1 MSVRALW
8 IQVGLLF
15 AVLYLA
21 LLWARPI
28 ITPDEARYGAMGADM
43 LASGDWMKLRMAGFT
58 YYEKPPLG
66 TWMVAGSIACF
77 GHNAFAI
84 RLPCALAS
92 LVSALAAGLVA
103 HRATGRRELAPLAA
117 MVQLTTVF
125 PFVLGTVLVLD
136 PIFTAFTSLTLAWFL
151 AACQSHGRSRAMWL
165 LASGAAAGLGFMTKG
180 LLAFAIPGVAAAAF
194 LCWERRWKDLFT
206 MPWLP
211 VLGAAL
217 VGGPLALLLH
227 RNEPGFWNYFIV
239 VEHLRRFAAP
249 DINQHPEPWWL
260 LTLVLVGGS
269 LFWLAHWPRVAN
281 ILRRS
286 DDWRTGIHFCL
297 AWIVPPLVLMSLSKG
312 KLPTYVLPLF
322 PPVAALVAM
331 GLVRWR
337 EGVSQSRDAGTT
349 VALLVVRVLALTAF
363 LLALL
368 GNATLGLP
376 RLWLQP
382 EAPRWVLLGIA
393 LLTWSMLEVS
403 SHRAGESRRWL
414 MRTAWTPVPG
424 LLCVL
429 LLLPDA
435 LLSPQK
441 TPWDLLRRHDRA
453 LRTAPH
459 VVVSNANGHAVAWTT
474 GRTDFL
480 VAGDPS
486 EFDNELD
493 IASERARLLPSDAL
507 QGRITEWLPD
517 GAVALV
523 ISTDQAN
530 ALAKRFSDQVRAIE
544 SDRDL
549 TVLVLARATQP

>member
-1 MSVRALW
+1 M
-8 IQVGLLF
+8 
-15 AVLYLA
+15 
-21 LLWARPI
+21 
-28 ITPDEARYGAMGADM
+28 
-43 LASGDWMKLRMAGFT
+43 
-58 YYEKPPLG
+58 
-66 TWMVAGSIACF
+66 
-77 GHNAFAI
+77 
-84 RLPCALAS
+84 
-92 LVSALAAGLVA
+92 
-103 HRATGRRELAPLAA
+103 
-117 MVQLTTVF
+117 
-125 PFVLGTVLVLD
+125 
-136 PIFTAFTSLTLAWFL
+136 
-151 AACQSHGRSRAMWL
+151 
-165 LASGAAAGLGFMTKG
+165 
-180 LLAFAIPGVAAAAF
+180 
-194 LCWERRWKDLFT
+194 
-206 MPWLP
+206 
-211 VLGAAL
+211 
-217 VGGPLALLLH
+217 
-227 RNEPGFWNYFIV
+227 
-239 VEHLRRFAAP
+239 
-249 DINQHPEPWWL
+249 NQHAEPWWL

-286 DDWRTGIHFCL
+286 DDWRTGIRFCL

-322 PPVAALVAM
+322 PPVAVLVAM

-337 EGVSQSRDAGTT
+337 DGVSQSRDAGTT
-349 VALLVVRVLALTAF
+349 IALLVVRVLALTAF

-376 RLWLQP
+376 RLWLGP

-403 SHRAGESRRWL
+403 SHRANESGRWL

-424 LLCVL
+424 LLCML

-435 LLSPQK
+435 LPSPQK
-441 TPWDLLRRHDRA
+441 LPWALLQRHEAA

-459 VVVSNANGHAVAWTT
+459 AVVSNANGHAVAWIT

-493 IASERARLLPSDAL
+493 IASERARLLPNDAL
-507 QGRITEWLPD
+507 EGRIAEWLPE

-530 ALAKRFSDQVRAIE
+530 ALAKRFTDHVRAIE

-549 TVLVLARATQP
+549 TVLVLARTTQP